1 MRLSSWFWKRITA
14 IGTVGAS
21 LFIAISCANDSSL
34 NVTKVDSKTM
44 YVTLESEQAIPDNEK
59 VVLSGSRGV
68 EISHVGNTEVEIPS
82 GQEFALDAKLPAGW
96 EIESWKIYPGGV
108 QNPGTGTR
116 LVMPAAKS
124 DQHLLIKVRRIP
136 FLRFEVKVIGQGW
149 MNRGGG
155 MVSWTVFPPG
165 TDINNFKEARPF
177 WVDSGYCNTING
189 FSEDQ
194 PRVCDNSKSQRL
206 PKGYPNG
213 TVIQITLE
221 GRNDPNLFSGYR
233 KELPP
238 FVMTDHYSK
247 TFNFLPDLEPAKEDE
262 KK

>member
-14 IGTVGAS
+14 ISSVGAS

-44 YVTLESEQAIPDNEK
+44 YVTLESEQDIPENEK

-136 FLRFEVKVIGQGW
+136 FLKFEVKVIGKAWLNQ
-149 MNRGGG
+149 GGG
-155 MVSWTVFPPG
+155 MVSWKVFPPG
-165 TDINNFKEARPF
+165 TDLKKYDDVRTF
-177 WVDSGYCNTING
+177 WVDTGYCNTLNG
-189 FSEDQ
+189 SPEGQ
-194 PRVCDNSKSQRL
+194 PRICDNSKSERL

-221 GRNDPNLFSGYR
+221 GKADYNFGGYR

-238 FVMTDHYSK
+238 FVMTDHFSQ
-247 TFNFLPDLEPAKEDE
+247 TFNFLPDLESKKEEDR
-262 KK
+262 K